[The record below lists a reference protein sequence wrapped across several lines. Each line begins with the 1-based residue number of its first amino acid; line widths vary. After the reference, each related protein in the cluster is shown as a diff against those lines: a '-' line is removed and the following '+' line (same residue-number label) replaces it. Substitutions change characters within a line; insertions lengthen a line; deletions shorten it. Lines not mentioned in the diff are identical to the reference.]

1 MSNNRNRN
9 RNNRPQIT
17 EVSQVHDNSRRP
29 RNNSQDRVFVYKSK
43 TGCVVRIP
51 DSVDYMPS
59 ARQASRV
66 AAFVGEGNELGAL
79 GATFDLIV
87 SGFPKDIG
95 DTIDLALDELQD
107 FTQLFQMHRGISI
120 PK

>member
-1 MSNNRNRN
+1 MSNKNKNRPRPQQ
-9 RNNRPQIT
+9 NRPQ
-17 EVSQVHDNSRRP
+17 EHVSA
-29 RNNSQDRVFVYKSK
+29 SQDRVFVYKSK
-43 TGCVVRIP
+43 TGVVITIP

-66 AAFVGEGNELGAL
+66 AACVEAGNELGAL

-87 SGFPKDIG
+87 SGFPADVG
-95 DTIDLALDELQD
+95 DKIDLALDELQD
-107 FTQLFQMHRGISI
+107 FTSLFQMHRGISI